1 MGSQHGYTD
10 TDEGYWQALFAED
23 ERLHPT
29 HARRS
34 TAPPRNHDEAP
45 ATPPAP
51 EPPARDAERR
61 EAAAASPL
69 LGRLH
74 AGDVCDGTITN
85 LTAFGA
91 FVDVGGFEG
100 LVHVSEISW
109 SRVSHPRDA
118 LRVGDSVRAYVIG
131 VSPDEGRL
139 ALSLKRCKPN
149 PWETLDARYHI
160 GQIVRGTV
168 TNVVDF
174 GAFVKV
180 ESDLEGMIH
189 VSELADGHFLHP
201 RNILREGMTVDARVI
216 GVDGKQRRLALSL
229 RGVEPRREP

>member
-1 MGSQHGYTD
+1 MGSQHEYTD

-23 ERLHPT
+23 EKLHPP
-29 HARRS
+29 HSRR
-34 TAPPRNHDEAP
+34 PPPPHRTHDEAQ
-45 ATPPAP
+45 TSPPPIAP
-51 EPPARDAERR
+51 PPEHDVERR
-61 EAAAASPL
+61 EAAAAPV

-74 AGDVCDGTITN
+74 TGDVCDGTVTN

-91 FVDVGGFEG
+91 FVDIGGFEG

-118 LRVGDSVRAYVIG
+118 LRVGDTVKAFVIT

-149 PWETLDARYHI
+149 PWETLADRYRV
-160 GQIVRGTV
+160 GQVVRGTV

-201 RNILREGMTVDARVI
+201 RNILREGMTVAARVI